1 MHVEGISAEVQAS
14 MELVGQTPLAAQF
27 YLAGGTAAALHL
39 GHRRSYDLD
48 FFSPAPFDKSA
59 PRRFLGSLG
68 RLVVDQE
75 GEGTFLGTL
84 NDVRISFFIYPYRL
98 LAPPVLFG
106 AVQVVA
112 LEDLAVMK
120 LDAIASR
127 GRKRDFIDLY
137 FMCRDFLTLREMLP
151 LVERKYEGVK
161 YNFTHLVKSLM
172 YFEDAEA
179 DPMPEMLKPVSWPD
193 VRRFFE
199 QEAIRLFRTQIHAD

>member
-1 MHVEGISAEVQAS
+1 MYVEGISARVQTS
-14 MELVGQTPLAAQF
+14 LELVGQTPLAAQF

-48 FFSPAPFDKSA
+48 FFSPAPFDEGA
-59 PRRFLGSLG
+59 PRRFLGPLG
-68 RLVVDQE
+68 RLIVEQE
-75 GEGTFLGTL
+75 DKGTFLGTL
-84 NDVRISFFIYPYRL
+84 DGVPISFFIYPYRL

-106 AVQVVA
+106 AVQIVA

-120 LDAIASR
+120 LDAVASR
-127 GRKRDFIDLY
+127 GKKRDFLDLY

-151 LVERKYEGVK
+151 LVERKYEGVE
-161 YNFTHLVKSLM
+161 YNFTHLLKSLM

-199 QEAIRLFRTQIHAD
+199 QEARVLFRQL

>member
-14 MELVGQTPLAAQF
+14 LELVGRTPLTAQF

-39 GHRRSYDLD
+39 GHQRSYDLD
-48 FFSPAPFDKSA
+48 FFSPAPFDKGA
-59 PRRFLGSLG
+59 PRRFLGPLG
-68 RLVVDQE
+68 HLIVEQE
-75 GEGTFLGTL
+75 DEGTFLGVL
-84 NDVRISFFIYPYRL
+84 DGVRLSFFIYPYRL

-106 AVQVVA
+106 AVKIAA

-127 GRKRDFIDLY
+127 GKKRDFIDLY
-137 FMCRDFLTLREMLP
+137 FLCRDFLALREMLS
-151 LVERKYEGVK
+151 LVEQKYEGVE
-161 YNFTHLVKSLM
+161 YNFTHLLKSLI

-179 DPMPEMLKPVSWPD
+179 DPMPEMLKPVSWSD

-199 QEAIRLFRTQIHAD
+199 AEAQALFRQL